1 MTPVNPRPAGKIQQD
16 IYHCHST
23 SRTYAPLETP
33 FSPYFRP
40 SRSLFPLAYENN
52 TVGGDEVLL
61 TVKKGKIIEGGK
73 RGMIEMEGYEISM
86 DENKSTSTFPQFW
99 IPYCHPWTGSHTLAF
114 FSLF

>member
-1 MTPVNPRPAGKIQQD
+1 MIYFKERSNYSGKSKAAGKIHQD

-61 TVKKGKIIEGGK
+61 TVKK
-73 RGMIEMEGYEISM
+73 
-86 DENKSTSTFPQFW
+86 EN
-99 IPYCHPWTGSHTLAF
+99 
-114 FSLF
+114 